1 MIMNYIGCTVELCNA
16 VALLCSEE
24 ASWITGQLLSVDGG
38 SSMMD
43 PGLPL
48 ALQLG

>member
-1 MIMNYIGCTVELCNA
+1 MKHIGRPVDIGNA
-16 VALLCSEE
+16 VFLLCSEE

-38 SSMMD
+38 SSLMD